1 MREVRACESPV
12 SFGVL
17 RRTINVHKMHCYVVR
32 DPFSNLYLQ
41 CVYEFRISSASLP
54 IESNLCF
61 SRQLFVDSAC
71 LHSSTDNHGDSF
83 RSVIILNRRTCLH
96 WSTEYKLESEWAA
109 SSSFCQ
115 FFVSPVS
122 LCLLSTQKPVWNVK
136 QINWKHKP
144 DRRFCLHLVLVQI
157 SSRADHFDCFPRL
170 AVYLTFRVLFAICF
184 VFKRLCVMNQNANIS
199 VSICCH
205 IQYSKWYSV
214 LAQNMSISLYMREAL
229 VCII

>member
-12 SFGVL
+12 SFGAL
-17 RRTINVHKMHCYVVR
+17 RRTINVHKMHCHVVR
-32 DPFSNLYLQ
+32 DNLYLQ

-61 SRQLFVDSAC
+61 SRQLFVDSGC

-83 RSVIILNRRTCLH
+83 RSVIILNRRTCLQLKH
-96 WSTEYKLESEWAA
+96 GVQVRVRV
-109 SSSFCQ
+109 SSFYRRSASFSFRPYHYCR
-115 FFVSPVS
+115 
-122 LCLLSTQKPVWNVK
+122 LKKPCETWN

-144 DRRFCLHLVLVQI
+144 DRRFCLHLVLVQL

-170 AVYLTFRVLFAICF
+170 AVYFDFQSA
-184 VFKRLCVMNQNANIS
+184 LCVMNRNANIS

-214 LAQNMSISLYMREAL
+214 LAQNMTISLYMREAL